1 MKIKSIDACVCVV
14 CVWVAPVSADVIYSN
29 LQNLGIASDF
39 DGLYLD
45 INLPY
50 SSDKSNTD
58 MSSPVN
64 GWDVNAFYG
73 GKVLAN
79 SPGFQP
85 VRSGV
90 VGNSLIVNLGAGASV
105 DSASMFSTFTW
116 DNDHNVNTAAIP
128 GYGTSQML
136 TTYGGNFTPGSEG
149 YLGFK
154 LYTGAN
160 YTVPVYGWMRVQLGG
175 ATPVIKDWAYDNSGA
190 AIVVGGIQQTAA
202 VEGVQAITLSLGSA
216 SALADAGG
224 GVISRLEKTG
234 DATTTLTGTNS
245 YTGTTTVSGGKLL
258 VNGSITGT
266 GAVSVAGGAT
276 LGGTGT
282 IAGAVTVNGGI
293 LSPGASIESLTTA
306 ALTLNTGSTFEYEM
320 DSSAIPSVAAD
331 FQKVTGDLNLSGTV
345 NLTLT
350 DLAVSPTAFAANTTL
365 SLINYA
371 GEWNH
376 GYFTYGTNQ
385 LTDGEVFTA
394 GLNTWQIRY
403 GATTGGLN
411 FATEYTPASGSFV
424 NLTAVPEPG
433 SLFALGCLVGSGVL
447 LRRRD

>member
-1 MKIKSIDACVCVV
+1 MKLNLFQSAALMAFTLILPAG
-14 CVWVAPVSADVIYSN
+14 ADVIYSGLKN
-29 LQNLGIASDF
+29 TAIPTTFTGATVTIAGGTLNPFFGGVGVANNDLLQPFRESTSNLGTLLNFSIGTTLDASD
-39 DGLYLD
+39 LYL
-45 INLPY
+45 
-50 SSDKSNTD
+50 ST
-58 MSSPVN
+58 
-64 GWDVNAFYG
+64 GYG
-73 GKVLAN
+73 GSQDHLGDTFSA
-79 SPGFQP
+79 
-85 VRSGV
+85 
-90 VGNSLIVNLGAGASV
+90 GN
-105 DSASMFSTFTW
+105 
-116 DNDHNVNTAAIP
+116 
-128 GYGTSQML
+128 
-136 TTYGGNFTPGSEG
+136 EG

-154 LYTGAN
+154 LNGEN
-160 YTVPVYGWMRVQLGG
+160 YGWMRVVFTGNTAG
-175 ATPVIKDWAYDNSGA
+175 AVIKDWAYDNSGA
-190 AIVVGGIQQTAA
+190 AIVVGGIQQAAA
-202 VEGVQAITLSLGSA
+202 VEGVQAVTLSLGSA
-216 SALADAGG
+216 SALADAGSG
-224 GVISRLEKTG
+224 IISRLEKTG
-234 DATTTLTGTNS
+234 GATTTLTGTNTYS
-245 YTGTTTVSGGKLL
+245 GTTTVSGGKLL

-266 GAVSVAGGAT
+266 GAVSVASGAT

-394 GLNTWQIRY
+394 GLTTWQIRY
-403 GATTGGLN
+403 GAITSGLN
-411 FATEYTPASGSFV
+411 FASEYTPASGSFV

-433 SLFALGCLVGSGVL
+433 SLLALGCLMGAGAF
-447 LRRRD
+447 LRRRRGLSIEY